1 MGRSRCISFGERTVN
16 NSPSMSASCR
26 NKLILLIALG
36 LLLRLMA
43 AYLQP
48 AFLDESYI
56 YNVTKFSVKTIIAES
71 CRDSHPPLYN
81 LLMYPLVHAV
91 NSAFILRLPCVLAGT
106 AAICLAFLA
115 GRRFGGEKCGLL
127 LAAFI
132 SCSYNNWLLDA
143 QLRSYGM
150 LDCALLALLLMSLN
164 IHTFGRP
171 IPKTNSP
178 ITGWLAYTLT
188 AVLCSSLH
196 FTGTLAV
203 GCYFLTL
210 LLLPRSSAQQS
221 RRLPCCLLLSSLL
234 PSLCWFIYTKTQA
247 QSFFSQVHA
256 LGTNYREYL
265 DIPAYLLS
273 WQVYQ
278 YYVLDMQRYLSQS
291 PNLLSTA
298 ATWLARCINP
308 LYAIFALL
316 AWYLLFRGIKTAL
329 AHNRNEALIALCPPL
344 ALMLML
350 LTANTIHLQVL
361 QKRHLLPLS
370 PVLLMFI
377 SLAAAAIETKTKRK
391 VLIFAILSS
400 MAITAVLFPCNT
412 KLWNQHWQGA
422 LNYLEQHSGKRDL
435 ILVYHGYA
443 VYSFAQAY
451 APGQMLFNPGTG
463 RIKIAQD
470 YSGPLILPLTKA
482 LACQKFLEDS
492 KEYSVFIVL
501 NQYRYE
507 NAKDHLY
514 DWILDNYDIDGRFHE
529 DSYTDWAVVDVCR
542 LIPKQPQK

>member
-1 MGRSRCISFGERTVN
+1 MNGAASISD
-16 NSPSMSASCR
+16 SYR
-26 NKLILLIALG
+26 NKLFIIIALG
-36 LLLRLMA
+36 LSLRLMA

-56 YNVTKFSVKTIIAES
+56 YNVTKFSAEAIIAEA

-115 GRRFGGEKCGLL
+115 GRRFGGERCGLI
-127 LAAFI
+127 LAAFM

-143 QLRSYGM
+143 QLRSYGL

-164 IHTFGRP
+164 IHAFGRP

-178 ITGWLAYTLT
+178 ITGWLVFTLT

-196 FTGTLAV
+196 FTGALAV
-203 GCYFLTL
+203 GCYFLML
-210 LLLPRSSAQQS
+210 LLLPPKSPHQS
-221 RRLPCCLLLSSLL
+221 GRLPCLLLLSSLL
-234 PSLCWFIYTKTQA
+234 PSICWFIYTKTQA
-247 QSFFSQVHA
+247 QSFFSQAHA

-291 PNLLSTA
+291 PNLLSAA

-329 AHNRNEALIALCPPL
+329 AHNRSEALIALCPPIAL
-344 ALMLML
+344 ALML
-350 LTANTIHLQVL
+350 LTANTLHLQVL

-370 PVLLMFI
+370 PALLLFI
-377 SLAAAAIETKTKRK
+377 SLAAAAIEKKTRRNL
-391 VLIFAILSS
+391 LIFTILGS
-400 MAITAVLFPCNT
+400 MAITAGLFPFNT

-422 LNYLEQHSGKRDL
+422 LNFLEQHRSKRDL

-443 VYSFAQAY
+443 FYSFAQAY
-451 APGQMLFNPGTG
+451 APGQMLLNPGTG
-463 RIKIAQD
+463 QIKKAQD
-470 YSGPLILPLTKA
+470 YGGPLILPLTQA

-492 KEYSVFIVL
+492 KEYNVYIVL

-507 NAKDHLY
+507 NAKDHLF
-514 DWILDNYDIDGRFHE
+514 DWVAENFDFGESYHE
-529 DSYTDWAVVDVCR
+529 DSYTSWAAVDVIR
-542 LIPKQPQK
+542 LIPK